1 MPVSPFQVVK
11 DFEQA
16 IAEYCGAPYA
26 VSCTSCTMGLM
37 LACAWINSRVHDHCA
52 ITIPK
57 FTYSGV
63 PASIKNAGFEVQF
76 DDRSW
81 SGEYKLYPYPIW
93 DSARRT
99 TSGMYRTGQMQVLSL
114 HWSKILGVQQGGVI
128 LHDDPIADVWLR
140 KARFDGRTEGIDPM
154 DDEVQYP
161 SWHAYMSPEIA
172 AEALMR
178 LSILPKRNADLPNS
192 NYSDLSLQKAFK

>member
-1 MPVSPFQVVK
+1 MRPFQVVK

-16 IAEYCGAPYA
+16 IAEYCGSPYA
-26 VSCTSCTMGLM
+26 VSCTSCTMGIL
-37 LACAWINSRVHDHCA
+37 LSLAWIKSRLSQNYVV
-52 ITIPK
+52 TIPSR
-57 FTYSGV
+57 TYVGV
-63 PASIKNAGFEVQF
+63 AASVKNAGFDLAFE
-76 DDRSW
+76 DISW
-81 SGEYKLYPYPIW
+81 SGEYMLYPFPVW

-99 TSGMYRTGQMQVLSL
+99 TSGMYRQGQMQVLSL

-128 LHDDPIADVWLR
+128 LHDDPIADMWLR
-140 KARFDGRTEGIDPM
+140 RARFDGRTEGVDPL

-178 LSILPKRNADLPNS
+178 LSILPKDNADLPNS
-192 NYSDLSLQKAFK
+192 NYPDLSLKKAFQ